1 MIQNLSRT
9 LRLNN
14 IAVRV
19 EIPFSMTQEAKAAV
33 KALIPDNV
41 NFPKGLS
48 MKMFSRG
55 STLVIELAGK
65 NVPTGTMI
73 STLDE
78 LLELISVAKK
88 VMAANA

>member
-1 MIQNLSRT
+1 MIQNFLSRT
-9 LRLNN
+9 HLNIEVRL
-14 IAVRV
+14 
-19 EIPFSMTQEAKAAV
+19 EICFSTTAQAKVAM

-55 STLVIELAGK
+55 SMLTIELTGK
-65 NVPTGTMI
+65 NIPTPIML

-78 LLELISVAKK
+78 LLEHISVAKK
-88 VMAANA
+88 VMAG

>member
-9 LRLNN
+9 LNLDVEVHLE
-14 IAVRV
+14 IA
-19 EIPFSMTQEAKAAV
+19 FSSSAEAKAAV

-48 MKMFSRG
+48 IKMFSRG
-55 STLVIELAGK
+55 STLVIDLTGK
-65 NVPTGTMI
+65 NVSTATML

-78 LLELISVAKK
+78 LLEHISVAKK
-88 VMAANA
+88 VMAG